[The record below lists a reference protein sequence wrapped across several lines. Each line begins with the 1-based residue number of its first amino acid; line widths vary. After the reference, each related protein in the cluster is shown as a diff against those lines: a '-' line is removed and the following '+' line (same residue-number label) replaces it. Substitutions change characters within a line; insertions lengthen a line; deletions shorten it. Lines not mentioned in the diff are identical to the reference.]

1 MSVRPISERT
11 VPIIVTVSRA
21 VLTLGGVVG
30 VVVPVLVFMS
40 FIYI

>member
-21 VLTLGGVVG
+21 VLTLGGVV
-30 VVVPVLVFMS
+30 VPVLVDMS
-40 FIYI
+40 LYIE